1 MKKNVLLFI
10 SCGFL
15 LSCGDNHSVSTSN
28 NNTSENT
35 ETTSQII
42 HDTVYIKE
50 AAPCKELKILYVNT
64 DKLWEEFKM
73 VKDYEKMMEKEKT
86 KLENQYNTELKKLE
100 TEYAT
105 LEKIAASMTQEE
117 IQTKQQEMLQKQQNL
132 IVLERDLTEKYNRFE
147 AEKTKEIQNLIQS
160 FIKDFAKTK
169 NCDYILNYGTL
180 SPVLY
185 APKEFD
191 ITSEVINGLNQKY
204 QSKK

>member
-1 MKKNVLLFI
+1 MKKKLLILLFCGLLI
-10 SCGFL
+10 SCA
-15 LSCGDNHSVSTSN
+15 DNPSSQNSTTN
-28 NNTSENT
+28 ISEKT

-50 AAPCKELKILYVNT
+50 PVPCKELKILYVNT

-73 VKDYEKMMEKEKT
+73 VKDYEKIMEKEKS

-105 LEKIAASMTQEE
+105 LEKIASSMTQEE

-132 IVLERDLTEKYNRFE
+132 IVLERDLTEKYNQFE
-147 AEKTKEIQNLIQS
+147 SEKTKEIQD
-160 FIKDFAKTK
+160 FIHDFLQHFARTK
-169 NCDYILNYGTL
+169 KCDYILNYGTL

-185 APKEFD
+185 APKELD
-191 ITSEVINGLNQKY
+191 VTSEV
-204 QSKK
+204 